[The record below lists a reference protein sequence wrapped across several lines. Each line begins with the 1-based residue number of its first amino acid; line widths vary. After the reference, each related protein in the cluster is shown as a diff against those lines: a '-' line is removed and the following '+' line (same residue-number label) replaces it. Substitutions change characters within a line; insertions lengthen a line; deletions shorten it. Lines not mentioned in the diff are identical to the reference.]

1 MNKLITGIAAL
12 ALWTV
17 STGVANSQQVTR
29 FKHQDDSYYHQRL
42 NSKGIARYQYK
53 IPANTFGVFTLKN
66 HSLRS
71 DFDIYI
77 YDSSNGKLLSK
88 KDELGTQTELVI
100 APFFTQNKDVIIKV
114 VNYGS
119 QTSRYK
125 LYANYVN
132 PANKFL
138 IALAGFPFCSSA
150 QNVDDRASARVFTTM
165 SSILQGNSF
174 GGVAKD
180 VLINEVT
187 MEMRKQFGYGCM
199 GEVMV
204 NWGVSMFKGFLRN
217 Y

>member
-1 MNKLITGIAAL
+1 MNKLIAGIAAL
-12 ALWTV
+12 GLCFV
-17 STGVANSQQVTR
+17 SPGIANSQQITR
-29 FKHQDDSYYHQRL
+29 FEHQDDTYYHQNL
-42 NSKGIARYQYK
+42 NSKGVARYQYK

-66 HSLRS
+66 SSGRS
-71 DFDIYI
+71 DFDIFV

-88 KDELGTQTELVI
+88 EDNLGTQTELVVTQL
-100 APFFTQNKDVIIKV
+100 FTENKDVIIKV

-132 PANKFL
+132 PATKFL
-138 IALAGFPFCSSA
+138 IAVAGVPFCNPEGNDKISS
-150 QNVDDRASARVFTTM
+150 RIFTSL
-165 SSILQGNSF
+165 SSILQGKDV

-187 MEMRKQFGYGCM
+187 MEMRNQFGYGCT
-199 GEVMV
+199 GEFMV
-204 NWGVSMFKGFLRN
+204 NWGVSIFKGFLRN

>member
-1 MNKLITGIAAL
+1 MNKLIAGIAAL
-12 ALWTV
+12 GLCFV
-17 STGVANSQQVTR
+17 SPGIANSQQITR
-29 FKHQDDSYYHQRL
+29 FEHQDDTYYHQNL
-42 NSKGIARYQYK
+42 NSKGVARYQYK

-66 HSLRS
+66 HSGRS
-71 DFDIYI
+71 DFDIFV

-88 KDELGTQTELVI
+88 EDKLGTQTELVVTQL
-100 APFFTQNKDVIIKV
+100 FTENKDVIIKV

-132 PANKFL
+132 PATKFL
-138 IALAGFPFCSSA
+138 IALAGVPFCSSA
-150 QNVDDRASARVFTTM
+150 RNVDDRTSSRAFTTI
-165 SSILQGNSF
+165 SSIIQGNDF

-187 MEMRKQFGYGCM
+187 MEMRNQFGYGCT
-199 GEVMV
+199 GEFMV
-204 NWGVSMFKGFLRN
+204 NWGVSIFKGFYRN

>member
-1 MNKLITGIAAL
+1 MNKLIAGIAAL
-12 ALWTV
+12 GLCFV
-17 STGVANSQQVTR
+17 SPGIANSQQITR
-29 FKHQDDSYYHQRL
+29 FEHQDDTYYHQNL

-66 HSLRS
+66 HSRRS
-71 DFDIYI
+71 DFDIYV

-88 KDELGTQTELVI
+88 EDELGTQTELVI
-100 APFFTQNKDVIIKV
+100 TPFFTENKDVIIKV

-132 PANKFL
+132 PGTKFL

-150 QNVDDRASARVFTTM
+150 RNVNDRISSRVFTTM
-165 SSILQGNSF
+165 SSILQGNNF
-174 GGVAKD
+174 KGVAKD

-187 MEMRKQFGYGCM
+187 MEMKKQFGYGCT

>member
-1 MNKLITGIAAL
+1 MNKLIAPVAAFSL
-12 ALWTV
+12 CFGSPAI
-17 STGVANSQQVTR
+17 ANSQQITR
-29 FKHQDDSYYHQRL
+29 FEHQDDTYYHQRL
-42 NSKGIARYQYK
+42 NSKGVARYQYK

-66 HSLRS
+66 HSRRS

-88 KDELGTQTELVI
+88 KDELGIQTELVI
-100 APFFTQNKDVIIKV
+100 TPFFTKNKDVIIKI

-119 QTSRYK
+119 KTSRYK

-132 PANKFL
+132 PGTKFL
-138 IALAGFPFCSSA
+138 IALAGVPFCSSA
-150 QNVDDRASARVFTTM
+150 QNVDDRASSRVFTTM
-165 SSILQGNSF
+165 SSILQGNNF

-187 MEMRKQFGYGCM
+187 MEMKKQFGYGCT